1 MTTTLERPPVQL
13 RPADGGMPARRAV
26 VRWAWRLF
34 RREWRQQ
41 FLILALITVAVAAT
55 IVGSA
60 VATNNPPPKNAGFGS
75 ARYSVS
81 FTSYDSQAASVIAR
95 LEHVG
100 RVDVI
105 ENETLSFPG
114 SINTYQLRAQD
125 PHGPFGGPMLSLLS
139 GHYPS
144 GADQVAVTSGV
155 ASAFHLRV
163 GVTWK
168 VGGVER
174 QVVGIV
180 ENPQSLLDEF
190 ALVVPGQVQNATGVT
205 ALFDQPG
212 APLNSFGKGVQIESP
227 ASVAQSN
234 PLNPETISLAALVLG
249 MMLIALVS
257 IGGFT
262 VLAQRRLRSIGMLE
276 STGAT
281 DRHVRLVISANGTVV
296 GIAGAIFGFVLGLVV
311 WLAYRPRLEQSS
323 HHVIGVHALS
333 WTVVIAAM
341 VLAVIA
347 AYFAAS
353 RPARAITKVP
363 IVQAMSGRPAPPR
376 QIHRS
381 ALPGIVILVVAFLLL
396 GYSGT
401 ESSAA
406 AGTQQGGGSAGAP
419 ELIFGILLLIPG
431 LILLAPFLL
440 SLTARLARRVPIAPR
455 LALRDLARYRA
466 RSGSALAAIS
476 LGVLV
481 AVIVML
487 AAASRYGN
495 VLDYAGP
502 NLAANQIALH
512 ANTPPPAGTVLTG
525 PKGQQSVA
533 SAPPKSTATSAELA
547 KGAQRIARAL
557 SAQLISLETPNAG
570 LNGTQGGRNWSGS
583 IYVATPQL
591 LKAFGISQSEIDHDA
606 DVLSSRPGL
615 SGVSGLVLNYASGGK
630 SASGPA
636 APGGGSSQSCT
647 SATGC
652 LAHPVIQEV
661 AALPSGTS
669 APNTVITEHAMR
681 EFHIQVATNGS
692 IGFGDNPTDWLV
704 QGSQPFSATQ
714 ISSAELSASTT
725 QLSVEAKNDQPT
737 SSEVVNWATIF
748 GIVIALGVLGMSVGL
763 VRSEMANDLRTLAAT
778 GASSHTRR
786 TITAVT
792 AGALGFLGALLG
804 VLGGYIGMIG
814 WLRTNSLNGG
824 IAALENIPVAD
835 LLLILVG
842 MPAFAAIVGW
852 FFAGREPAGMAHQA
866 IE

>member
-1 MTTTLERPPVQL
+1 MTTTVLTPLAAARPV
-13 RPADGGMPARRAV
+13 DGGAPARRAV

-41 FLILALITVAVAAT
+41 FLILALIAIAVAAT

-60 VATNNPPPKNAGFGS
+60 VAMNNPPPKNSGFGT
-75 ARYSVS
+75 AQ
-81 FTSYDSQAASVIAR
+81 DSIFFSSDNAHTTSVIAG
-95 LEHVG
+95 LERRFG
-100 RVDVI
+100 RVELI
-105 ENETLSFPG
+105 ENETQSIPG
-114 SINTYQLRAQD
+114 SINTYQVRAQD
-125 PHGPFGGPMLSLLS
+125 PHGPFSGPMLALVS

-144 GADQVAVTSGV
+144 GADQVAVTNGV

-163 GVTWK
+163 GAIWRVS
-168 VGGVER
+168 GVER

-180 ENPQSLLDEF
+180 ENPQSLLDAF
-190 ALVVPGQVQNATGVT
+190 ALVVPGQVKNPTGIT
-205 ALFDQPG
+205 GLFDAPG
-212 APLNSFGKGVQIESP
+212 VPLRSIGNNVQTP

-234 PLNPETISLAALVLG
+234 PINPETISLVALVLG
-249 MMLIALVS
+249 MLLIALVS

-281 DRHVRLVISANGTVV
+281 DRHVRLVISANGVVV
-296 GIAGAIFGFVLGLVV
+296 GVAGAILGFVLGLVV
-311 WLAYRPRLEQSS
+311 WLAYRPELEQSS
-323 HHVIGVHALS
+323 HHVIGVLALS

-363 IVQAMSGRPAPPR
+363 IVQALSGRPAPPR

-381 ALPGIVILVVAFLLL
+381 ALPGIVFLVAAFLLL
-396 GYSGT
+396 GYSG
-401 ESSAA
+401 
-406 AGTQQGGGSAGAP
+406 GTNHGNGSGGAP
-419 ELIFGILLLIPG
+419 ELLFGIVLLIPG
-431 LILLAPFLL
+431 LILLAPFFL
-440 SLTARLARRVPIAPR
+440 SLTARLGRRAPIATR
-455 LALRDLARYRA
+455 IALRDLARYRA

-476 LGVLV
+476 LGVLI

-502 NLAANQIALH
+502 NLSSNQLALH
-512 ANTPPPAGTVLTG
+512 ANTPPPPGTHVFG
-525 PKGQQSVA
+525 PNGNQVIQ
-533 SAPPKSTATSAELA
+533 KSTTPTASSAELA
-547 KGAQRIARAL
+547 ASAASIAKSLGAQL
-557 SAQLISLETPNAG
+557 VPLETPNAG
-570 LNGTQGGRNWSGS
+570 LNGTNLGRQWDGA

-591 LKAFGISQSEIDHDA
+591 LRAFGITPSEIAPNA

-615 SGVSGLVLNYASGGK
+615 SGVSGLVFNYTSGGK
-630 SASGPA
+630 SAESPY
-636 APGGGSSQSCT
+636 APGGGSSTQECT
-647 SATGC
+647 AATGC
-652 LAHPVIQEV
+652 RAHPVIQEIG
-661 AALPSGTS
+661 ALPGGTS

-681 EFHIQVATNGS
+681 EFHIQATTS
-692 IGFGDNPTDWLV
+692 DWLI

-714 ISSAELSASTT
+714 ISSAELAASTT
-725 QLSVEAKNDQPT
+725 QLVVEAKNDQPT
-737 SSEVVNWATIF
+737 SSTVINWATVF

-763 VRSEMANDLRTLAAT
+763 VRSETASDLRTLAAT
-778 GASSHTRR
+778 GASSYTRR
-786 TITAVT
+786 TLTAVT

-804 VLGGYIGMIG
+804 VVGGYIGMIG
-814 WLRTNSLNGG
+814 WLRSNSLNGG
-824 IAALENIPVAD
+824 IAALGNIPVTD
-835 LLLILVG
+835 LLLILLG

-852 FFAGREPAGMAHQA
+852 LFAGREPAAMAHQP

>member
-1 MTTTLERPPVQL
+1 MTTSVLAPL
-13 RPADGGMPARRAV
+13 ADARPADGGMPARRAV

-41 FLILALITVAVAAT
+41 LLILALITVAVGAT

-60 VATNNPPPKNAGFGS
+60 VATNNPPPENAGFGT
-75 ARYSVS
+75 AQDSVS
-81 FTSYDSQAASVIAR
+81 FTTYDAHAASVVAS
-95 LEHVG
+95 LEHRFG
-100 RVDVI
+100 RVELI
-105 ENETLSFPG
+105 ENKTESIPG
-114 SINTYQLRAQD
+114 SINTYQVRAQN
-125 PHGPFGGPMLSLLS
+125 PHGHFSGPMLSLVS

-144 GADQVAVTSGV
+144 GAEQVAVTSNV

-163 GVTWK
+163 GATWR
-168 VGGVER
+168 VGGAER

-190 ALVVPGQVQNATGVT
+190 ALVAPGQVTHPTAVT
-205 ALFDQPG
+205 ALFDASG
-212 APLNSFGKGVQIESP
+212 DSLSSIGRGVQVETP
-227 ASVAQSN
+227 ASVARSN
-234 PLNPETISLAALVLG
+234 PLNPETISLVALVLG
-249 MMLIALVS
+249 MLLIALVS

-296 GIAGAIFGFVLGLVV
+296 GAVGAILGFVLGLVA
-311 WLAYRPRLEQSS
+311 WLAYRPSLEQSS
-323 HHVIGVHALS
+323 HHDIAMFALP
-333 WTVVIAAM
+333 WVVVAVAM

-353 RPARAITKVP
+353 QPARAITKVP
-363 IVQAMSGRPAPPR
+363 IVQALSGRPAPPR

-381 ALPGIVILVVAFLLL
+381 AIPGIIFLVLAFLLL
-396 GYSGT
+396 GYSG
-401 ESSAA
+401 
-406 AGTQQGGGSAGAP
+406 GTNQGNGSGGAP
-419 ELIFGILLLIPG
+419 ELVFGIVLLIPG

-440 SLTARLARRVPIAPR
+440 SMTARLGRRAPIAPR
-455 LALRDLARYRA
+455 LVLRDLARYRA

-502 NLAANQIALH
+502 NLSSNEIALH
-512 ANTPPPAGTVLTG
+512 TSFPPQGQPIVRRNA
-525 PKGQQSVA
+525 KGQLAPVTNHAVETASPAQLAA
-533 SAPPKSTATSAELA
+533 SAEQIA
-547 KGAQRIARAL
+547 KGL
-557 SAQLISLETPNAG
+557 GAQLIALETPNAG
-570 LNGTQGGRNWSGS
+570 LNGTQGGRNWDGA

-591 LKAFGISQSEIDHDA
+591 LRTFGIKPSEINPNA

-615 SGVSGLVLNYASGGK
+615 PAVSGLVLNYAAGGK
-630 SASGPA
+630 SASGPS

-647 SATGC
+647 AATGC
-652 LAHPVIQEV
+652 LAHPVIQELG
-661 AALPSGTS
+661 ALPTGTS

-681 EFHIQVATNGS
+681 EFHIQVAANGS
-692 IGFGDNPTDWLV
+692 TGFGDNPTDWLI
-704 QGSQPFSATQ
+704 QGTQAFTASQ

-725 QLSVEAKNDQPT
+725 QLSVESKNDQP
-737 SSEVVNWATIF
+737 SSSAVITWATIF

-763 VRSEMANDLRTLAAT
+763 VRSETASDLRTLAAT
-778 GASSHTRR
+778 GASSYARR
-786 TITAVT
+786 TLTAVT

-804 VLGGYIGMIG
+804 VVGGYIGMIG
-814 WLRTNSLNGG
+814 WLRSNSLNGG
-824 IAALENIPVAD
+824 IAALGNIPVAD
-835 LLLILVG
+835 LLLILLG
-842 MPAFAAIVGW
+842 MPTFAAIVGW
-852 FFAGREPAGMAHQA
+852 LVAGREPVAITHQA

>member
-1 MTTTLERPPVQL
+1 MTTAVLAPPADA
-13 RPADGGMPARRAV
+13 RPADGGAPARRAV

-60 VATNNPPPKNAGFGS
+60 VATNNPPPSNSGFGTAQDS
-75 ARYSVS
+75 AS
-81 FTSYDSQAASVIAR
+81 FSTYNAHTASDIAS
-95 LEHVG
+95 LEHRFG
-100 RVDVI
+100 RVELI
-105 ENETLSFPG
+105 ESETLSIPG
-114 SINTYQLRAQD
+114 SINTYQVRAQD
-125 PHGPFGGPMLSLLS
+125 PHGPFGGPMLSLVS
-139 GHYPS
+139 GRFPA

-155 ASAFHLRV
+155 ATAFHLRV
-163 GVTWK
+163 GATWR

-180 ENPQSLLDEF
+180 ENPQSLLEEF
-190 ALVVPGQVQNATGVT
+190 ALVAPGQVTHPTAVT
-205 ALFDQPG
+205 ALFDAPG
-212 APLNSFGKGVQIESP
+212 VPLSSFGKGYQVQTP

-234 PLNPETISLAALVLG
+234 PINPETISLVTLVLG
-249 MMLIALVS
+249 MLLIALVS

-296 GIAGAIFGFVLGLVV
+296 GVVGAILGFVLGLVV
-311 WLAYRPRLEQSS
+311 WLAYRPTLEQSS
-323 HHVIGVHALS
+323 HHVIGVLALS

-341 VLAVIA
+341 VLAVVA

-353 RPARAITKVP
+353 QPARAITKVP
-363 IVQAMSGRPAPPR
+363 IVQALSGRPAPPR

-381 ALPGIVILVVAFLLL
+381 ALPGIVFLVAAFLLL
-396 GYSGT
+396 GYSG
-401 ESSAA
+401 
-406 AGTQQGGGSAGAP
+406 GTDKGSGGGGGP
-419 ELIFGILLLIPG
+419 ELAFGIVLLIPG
-431 LILLAPFLL
+431 LILLAPFFL
-440 SLTARLARRVPIAPR
+440 SLTARLGRRAPIAPR

-502 NLAANQIALH
+502 NLASNQLWLIG
-512 ANTPPPAGTVLTG
+512 NPPPPAGTSVHSPNGKVYIQKASSATAAT
-525 PKGQQSVA
+525 PQQLA
-533 SAPPKSTATSAELA
+533 AHAEAIA
-547 KGAQRIARAL
+547 KGL
-557 SAQLISLETPNAG
+557 SAQLIALESPNAAMVSID
-570 LNGTQGGRNWSGS
+570 TSGGRSWNGP

-591 LKAFGISQSEIDHDA
+591 LRAFDITSSEIDPNA
-606 DVLSSRPGL
+606 DILSSRPGL
-615 SGVSGLVLNYASGGK
+615 SGVSGLGLNYGSGGK
-630 SASGPA
+630 SGPSPTCTA
-636 APGGGSSQSCT
+636 A
-647 SATGC
+647 AGC
-652 LAHPVIQEV
+652 LANPVIQEV
-661 AALPSGTS
+661 GALPSGTS

-681 EFHIQVATNGS
+681 EFHIQASSGV
-692 IGFGDNPTDWLV
+692 WLI
-704 QGSQPFSATQ
+704 QGSQPFTASQ
-714 ISSAELSASTT
+714 ISSAELAASTT

-737 SSEVVNWATIF
+737 SSSVINWATIF

-763 VRSEMANDLRTLAAT
+763 VRSESASDLRTLAAT
-778 GASSHTRR
+778 GATSYTRR
-786 TITAVT
+786 TLTAVT

-804 VLGGYIGMIG
+804 VVGGYIGMLG
-814 WLRTNSLNGG
+814 WLRSNSLNGG
-824 IAALENIPVAD
+824 IGALGNIPVAD
-835 LLLILVG
+835 LLLILLG
-842 MPAFAAIVGW
+842 MPAFAAAVGW
-852 FFAGREPAGMAHQA
+852 LLAGREPAAIAHQA